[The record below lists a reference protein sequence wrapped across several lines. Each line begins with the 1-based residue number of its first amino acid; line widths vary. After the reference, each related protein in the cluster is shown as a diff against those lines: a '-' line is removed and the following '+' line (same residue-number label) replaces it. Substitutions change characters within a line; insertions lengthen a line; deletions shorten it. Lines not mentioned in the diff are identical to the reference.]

1 MNRIIAE
8 NEAVGYYKTSRSGKA
23 HKIRDFFKKTNF
35 RVAKKRDKQVKFFTD
50 HVKRCERKMHAD
62 DSTCIIDVVIFYL

>member
-23 HKIRDFFKKTNF
+23 HKIRAFPKKEIQSDEKT
-35 RVAKKRDKQVKFFTD
+35 
-50 HVKRCERKMHAD
+50 
-62 DSTCIIDVVIFYL
+62 